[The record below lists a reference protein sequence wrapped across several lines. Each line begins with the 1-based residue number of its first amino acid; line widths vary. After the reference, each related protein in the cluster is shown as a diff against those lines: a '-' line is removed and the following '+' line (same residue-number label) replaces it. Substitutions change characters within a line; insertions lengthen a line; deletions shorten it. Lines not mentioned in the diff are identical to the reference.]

1 MRRLAAALVVLCG
14 CSRPATP
21 TSQPAPDPAAA
32 TDRSEPTSWSRRVLA
47 SGLANPRGLLRLDEH
62 TLLVAEA
69 GTGDPNDRN
78 SGRLLRLAD
87 RDGDGTFEVRET
99 VIDQQPSI
107 NIVERLEVHRD
118 EVFGF
123 ADIERGNDM
132 ILATVADPTEGSVVW
147 RVDGDPRPL
156 SKTAGNANS
165 VAWHPGLERWFAVQ
179 SFANT
184 AIDLETGEIVA
195 TFAPLEQAQHAVP
208 AAVIYEPETDALLVA
223 LFSGQLGGDT
233 AGSGVDF
240 VPGSGKVVRVDPR
253 SGTVSDVVVG
263 LNAPTDLSLTA
274 DGRLLVLEFC
284 DAFVDPVADLR
295 DAREGESAGG
305 FSRFSGRLLAIDPNA
320 EPRTVLADGLDLPTH
335 VLVDGDR
342 ILVTEGQG
350 TPGRTIPGPDG
361 PATIDGRIVE
371 LTPR

>member
-1 MRRLAAALVVLCG
+1 MRRLAASLVLLCG
-14 CSRPATP
+14 CARPATP
-21 TSQPAPDPAAA
+21 PPSSPSVAEA
-32 TDRSEPTSWSRRVLA
+32 TTWSTRVLA
-47 SGLANPRGLLRLDEH
+47 SGLANPRGLLRLDDH

-69 GTGDPNDRN
+69 GTGDPDDRN
-78 SGRLLRLAD
+78 SGRLLRLED
-87 RDGDGTFEVRET
+87 RDGDGTLEARET
-99 VIDQQPSI
+99 VIDEQPSI

-147 RVDGDPRPL
+147 RVDGDPQPL

-165 VAWHPGLERWFAVQ
+165 VAWHPTLKRWFAVQ

-184 AIDLETGEIVA
+184 AIDLETGEVVA
-195 TFAPLEQAQHAVP
+195 TFAPLEQAQDAVP
-208 AAVIYEPETDALLVA
+208 AAVIYEPDTDALLVA

-240 VPGSGKVVRVDPR
+240 VEGSGKVVRVDPR
-253 SGTVSDVVVG
+253 DGSVTDVVVN
-263 LNAPTDLSLTA
+263 LNAPTDLALGS

-284 DAFVDPVADLR
+284 DAFIDPVADLD
-295 DAREGESAGG
+295 DARGSDTAGG
-305 FSRFSGRLLAIDPNA
+305 FSRFSGRLLAIGPDA
-320 EPRTVLADGLDLPTH
+320 ERTVLADRLDLPTH
-335 VLVDGDR
+335 VLVDGER
-342 ILVTEGQG
+342 ILLTEGQG

-361 PATIDGRIVE
+361 PTPIDGRIVE